1 MCCDTAKT
9 TYSAMVAAPIGV
21 GTAAGGAP
29 GAAAP
34 EMAGPVTSM
43 AGAAGGQL
51 PGGAPEQM
59 AMPGAPPVYLPVV
72 ERRRP
77 AAPGTVTGT
86 QTAPLTVTPAG
97 EEKSVLEQAKE
108 FYLAYYAELSA
119 PELAAEERRYQSIRR
134 EYEAQHQGE
143 LWTWRAPGV
152 WRVQSWA
159 LGCVLAIQTL
169 RLQKGAR
176 L

>member
-1 MCCDTAKT
+1 MCCGTAKT
-9 TYSAMVAAPIGV
+9 TCSVGV
-21 GTAAGGAP
+21 DAP
-29 GAAAP
+29 GGVSA
-34 EMAGPVTSM
+34 T
-43 AGAAGGQL
+43 
-51 PGGAPEQM
+51 EQM

-86 QTAPLTVTPAG
+86 QTAQMTAPPAG
-97 EEKSVLEQAKE
+97 EKEKSVLEQARE

-119 PELAAEERRYQSIRR
+119 PELAAEERRYQSIRS